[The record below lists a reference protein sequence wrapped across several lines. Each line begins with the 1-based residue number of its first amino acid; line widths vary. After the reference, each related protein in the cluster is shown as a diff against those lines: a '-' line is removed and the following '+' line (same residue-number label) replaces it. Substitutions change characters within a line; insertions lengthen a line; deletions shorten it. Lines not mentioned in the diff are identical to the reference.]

1 MRYIDADRLQTRML
15 NYYID
20 SWQLCEEINDF
31 FANTPTADVVEVV
44 RCKDCKHARVHD
56 YAPAECQYYCT
67 LAVNYH
73 TKDFFCSLGE
83 RREDATPR
91 EE

>member
-1 MRYIDADRLQTRML
+1 MARYIDADSLIKTVNEFIEFYNLGML
-15 NYYID
+15 NVD
-20 SWQLCEEINDF
+20 SFVEAVVDML
-31 FANTPTADVVEVV
+31 PTADVVEAV

-73 TKDFFCSLGE
+73 SKDFFCALGE
-83 RREDATPR
+83 RNEIH
-91 EE
+91 

>member
-1 MRYIDADRLQTRML
+1 MRYIDAERLIGVL
-15 NYYID
+15 NGYAQFYHVEMMSFGVFID
-20 SWQLCEEINDF
+20 AVMDM
-31 FANTPTADVVEVV
+31 PTADVVEVV

-73 TKDFFCSLGE
+73 TKDFFCALGE
-83 RREDATPR
+83 RRE
-91 EE
+91 E

>member
-1 MRYIDADRLQTRML
+1 MSRYIDADALIKTVNEFIEFYNLGML
-15 NYYID
+15 NVD
-20 SWQLCEEINDF
+20 SFVEAVVDML
-31 FANTPTADVVEVV
+31 PTADVREVV

-73 TKDFFCSLGE
+73 SQNFFCALGE
-83 RREDATPR
+83 RRE
-91 EE
+91 E

>member
-1 MRYIDADRLQTRML
+1 MSRYIDADKLM
-15 NYYID
+15 
-20 SWQLCEEINDF
+20 EITFKNEIGLTAF
-31 FANTPTADVVEVV
+31 HNIIKRQPTADVREVV

-73 TKDFFCSLGE
+73 TKDFFCALGE
-83 RREDATPR
+83 RRE
-91 EE
+91 E

>member
-1 MRYIDADRLQTRML
+1 MSRYIDADLIKYTGQKG
-15 NYYID
+15 YWDIAYKADID
-20 SWQLCEEINDF
+20 KI
-31 FANTPTADVVEVV
+31 PTAEVREVV

-73 TKDFFCSLGE
+73 SQNFFCALGE
-83 RREDATPR
+83 RS